1 MTLPLETSMK
11 QVIARDRCWTQKA
24 SLTSLVSDREWPCYA
39 VAHTLVHGMLCQ
51 LCLSGVV
58 QEVQNLMALPG
69 QVHAMIQ
76 GGIPWWQI
84 MYTGLMSTDAVLMIE
99 VGPFG

>member
-1 MTLPLETSMK
+1 M
-11 QVIARDRCWTQKA
+11 C
-24 SLTSLVSDREWPCYA
+24 VSA
-39 VAHTLVHGMLCQ
+39 
-51 LCLSGVV
+51 VV
-58 QEVQNLMALPG
+58 QEVQNLLALPG

-99 VGPFG
+99 VGAFG

>member
-1 MTLPLETSMK
+1 MP
-11 QVIARDRCWTQKA
+11 D
-24 SLTSLVSDREWPCYA
+24 
-39 VAHTLVHGMLCQ
+39 MLCSA
-51 LCLSGVV
+51 L
-58 QEVQNLMALPG
+58 QEVQNLLALPA

-99 VGPFG
+99 VNASCGLPYTIPGHMAVTGICRLPLVAKLLSAPSALNTSYVK

>member
-1 MTLPLETSMK
+1 ML
-11 QVIARDRCWTQKA
+11 RDNA
-24 SLTSLVSDREWPCYA
+24 MPD
-39 VAHTLVHGMLCQ
+39 MLCFA
-51 LCLSGVV
+51 L
-58 QEVQNLMALPG
+58 QEVQNLLALPA

-99 VGPFG
+99 VSLSCGLPYTISWTYGCDGNPPPARGC